1 MKNARYFTAEEI
13 APRTWHIRYG
23 FTDREHVRCY
33 LIEGRDYA
41 LVIDTMNGYGNLRA
55 FCETL
60 TEKPLKLVNTH
71 FHLDHTGGNFD
82 FDACYMHHLDI
93 KYFYDCSMASPGQM
107 LERARAEAFEEH
119 KPHMEVSDFCVRRHM
134 PVYPLYDGD
143 RFDLGGREIIV
154 VDVGGHTPGSIV
166 LIDPVTR
173 IAFTGDACNG
183 NTLLDFGN
191 SLPVER
197 YLKNLLYFKHFQSM
211 FDVMYGGH
219 QIMTPGAIDEGIEM
233 CARIIAG
240 TDDRDVRAGIF
251 GTPVVYGSKPL
262 SDTPEGPHFNMS
274 YDPDKI
280 MDDGG
285 RPQKITLEPAKS
297 F

>member
-1 MKNARYFTAEEI
+1 MSNVPYFKAEEI
-13 APRTWHIRYG
+13 APRTWHIRYA

-33 LIEGRDYA
+33 LVEGRDYA
-41 LVIDTMNGYGNLRA
+41 LVIDTMNGFGNLRA

-60 TEKPLKLVNTH
+60 TSKPIRLVNTH

-93 KYFYDCSMASPGQM
+93 KYFYDSRMNTPEQM
-107 LERARAEAFEEH
+107 LEFAREEAFDEYRAQ
-119 KPHMEVSDFCVRRHM
+119 MEVSDFCVRRHM

-143 RFDLGGREIIV
+143 KFDLGGREIIV
-154 VDVGGHTPGSIV
+154 VDVGGHSPGSIV
-166 LIDPVTR
+166 LVDPSMR

-183 NTLLDFGN
+183 NTLLQFAN
-191 SLPVER
+191 ALPVEA
-197 YLKNLLYFKHFQSM
+197 YLKKLLHFKHFQPM

-219 QIMTPGAIDEGIEM
+219 QIMAPTTIDEGIEM
-233 CARIIAG
+233 CAKIIAG
-240 TDDRDVRAGIF
+240 TDDHDVRPGIF
-251 GTPVVYGSKPL
+251 GTPCVYGGRPM

-274 YDPDKI
+274 YDPDRI
-280 MDDGG
+280 LDDGP
-285 RPQKITLEPAKS
+285 RPQVISLEPDKA